1 MKSAKPLVTRMVVL
15 LLVALLITSCGTL
28 SAPIEDL
35 GSQGSP
41 VDPAGDESNQESGPE
56 DIGSVYLTCP
66 EEPIVYKL
74 QLNHTFD
81 FSPGRDTAKML
92 ISGHTTPDAWC
103 LVTLNGN
110 VIEADDC
117 IVDYEYSG
125 YIQGS
130 ERCDVKGASTALIS
144 IEGECMDM
152 KPTNNEKDLVAEIYL
167 TITEGQDPDAG
178 LSGTITCPGSS
189 YAYIGFYPPTFSVM
203 SFSIAD
209 QGITDNDSDMD
220 FSGQFEFDKSWT
232 LIPAGFPSEP

>member
-1 MKSAKPLVTRMVVL
+1 MKSSKPLVTLMVVI
-15 LLVALLITSCGTL
+15 LLIVLLIASCGTQ
-28 SAPIEDL
+28 SAPIEDP
-35 GSQGSP
+35 GGEESP
-41 VDPAGDESNQESGPE
+41 VESAGDESNQESGQE

-66 EEPIVYKL
+66 KEPIVYKL
-74 QLNHTFD
+74 QFNHTFD

-92 ISGHTTPDAWC
+92 INGHTTPNAWC

-117 IVDYEYSG
+117 LVDYEYSG

-203 SFSIAD
+203 SFSIAEN
-209 QGITDNDSDMD
+209 GVSDNDSGTD
-220 FSGQFEFDKSWT
+220 FSGQFEFNKSWT